1 MTQVPEEAQWKYS
14 AEGRAEQLAQ
24 MHAREA
30 DTLGSYTW
38 VDQQAGIVRV
48 PVDRAIELVVA
59 EQRSAKR

>member
-1 MTQVPEEAQWKYS
+1 
-14 AEGRAEQLAQ
+14 